1 MSERSRLPRVLRIA
15 ARLGAVSA
23 LILVAAASSIVLD
36 GSQSPGGRDTRGI
49 WDGVFTRAQAERGR
63 LSYREH
69 CASCHGADLQGAEYK
84 ALQGNRFWTDYQ
96 EAPLDYL
103 LGQISRN
110 MPHSEDG
117 SLKGT
122 LGAGTYADI
131 VAFVLDANGFP
142 AGTTELT
149 ESSSA
154 GVAIVRKEGPGELPA
169 GSFAHVVGCLAPRG
183 PDRNWRLVR
192 GSRPVRVLSGR
203 SVDVTASLGDREY
216 TLMYVLTSLDK
227 YAGYKMSVRASL
239 MEEGHGALNVRSI
252 QPVSAT
258 CE

>member
-1 MSERSRLPRVLRIA
+1 MSRLFT
-15 ARLGAVSA
+15 
-23 LILVAAASSIVLD
+23 LILVVSAFSIVLD
-36 GSQSPGGRDTRGI
+36 GSQSPGGRAGRGI

-69 CASCHGADLQGAEYK
+69 CATCHGADLQGAEYK

-122 LGAGTYADI
+122 LGASTYADI
-131 VAFVLDANGFP
+131 VAFMLDTNGFP
-142 AGTTELT
+142 AGATELT
-149 ESSSA
+149 EASSA
-154 GVAIVRKEGPGELPA
+154 GVAIVRKEGPGELPV

-183 PDRNWRLVR
+183 PDNNWRLVK
-192 GSRPVRVLSGR
+192 GSRPVRVLGNR
-203 SVDVTASLGDREY
+203 PVDAKAPLGDREY
-216 TLMYVLTSLDK
+216 TLMYVLTSLEK
-227 YAGYKMSVRASL
+227 YAGHRMSVRASL
-239 MEEGHGALNVRSI
+239 MEGGNGALNVRSI
-252 QPVSAT
+252 QSVSAT

>member
-1 MSERSRLPRVLRIA
+1 MSRLSTLF
-15 ARLGAVSA
+15 
-23 LILVAAASSIVLD
+23 LVIAASSIVLES
-36 GSQSPGGRDTRGI
+36 SQSPGGRAARGI

-69 CASCHGADLQGAEYK
+69 CATCHGADLQGAEYK

-122 LGAGTYADI
+122 LGASTYADI
-131 VAFVLDANGFP
+131 VAFMLDANGFP
-142 AGTTELT
+142 AGATELT
-149 ESSSA
+149 EASSA
-154 GVAIVRKEGPGELPA
+154 GVAIVRKEGPGELPV

-183 PDRNWRLVR
+183 PDNNWRLVK
-192 GSRPVRVLSGR
+192 GSRPVRVLGNR
-203 SVDVTASLGDREY
+203 PVDAKAALGNREY

-227 YAGYKMSVRASL
+227 YAGYRMSVRASL
-239 MEEGHGALNVRSI
+239 MEGGNGALNVQSI
-252 QPVSAT
+252 QAVSPT

>member
-1 MSERSRLPRVLRIA
+1 MSRL
-15 ARLGAVSA
+15 ST
-23 LILVAAASSIVLD
+23 LILVAAASSIVLA
-36 GSQSPGGRDTRGI
+36 GSQSPDGRAARGI

-122 LGAGTYADI
+122 LGASTYADI
-131 VAFVLDANGFP
+131 VSFVLDANGFP
-142 AGTTELT
+142 AGANELS
-149 ESSSA
+149 EASSA
-154 GVAIVRKEGPGELPA
+154 GVAIVRKEGPGELPV

-183 PDRNWRLVR
+183 PDNNWRLLK
-192 GSRPVRVLSGR
+192 GSRPVRVLSNR
-203 SVDVTASLGDREY
+203 PVDAKAPLGDREY
-216 TLMYVLTSLDK
+216 TLMFVLTSLDK
-227 YAGYKMSVRASL
+227 YAGYRMSVRASL
-239 MEEGHGALNVRSI
+239 MEGGNGGLNVSSI

>member
-1 MSERSRLPRVLRIA
+1 MSERSR
-15 ARLGAVSA
+15 SA
-23 LILVAAASSIVLD
+23 LILILVAAASSIVLD
-36 GSQSPGGRDTRGI
+36 GSQSSTGRTARSI
-49 WDGVFTRAQAERGR
+49 WDGVFTKAQAERGR

-69 CASCHGADLQGAEYK
+69 CATCHGADLQGAEYK

-122 LGAGTYADI
+122 LGASTYADI
-131 VAFVLDANGFP
+131 VAFMLDANGFP
-142 AGTTELT
+142 AGATELT
-149 ESSSA
+149 EASSA
-154 GVAIVRKEGPGELPA
+154 GVAIIRKEGPGELPV

-183 PDRNWRLVR
+183 PDRNWRLVK
-192 GSRPVRVLSGR
+192 GSRPVRVLGTR
-203 SVDVTASLGDREY
+203 PVDTKAPLGDREY

-239 MEEGHGALNVRSI
+239 MEGGNGALNVRSI